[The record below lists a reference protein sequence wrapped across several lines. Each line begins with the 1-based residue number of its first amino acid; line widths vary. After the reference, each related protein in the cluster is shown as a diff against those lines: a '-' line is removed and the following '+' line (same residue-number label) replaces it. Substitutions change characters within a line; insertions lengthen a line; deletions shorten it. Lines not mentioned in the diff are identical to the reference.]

1 MVTLSGE
8 LDLASADDLRDR
20 LTATIE
26 LTPVVDVDLPGVTFI
41 DSTVIS
47 ALVAAH
53 HAAKTAGGRL
63 TLINCTGQVRRVLD
77 ITGVLPLLGPRRCDL
92 RAAAGRRV
100 TRHGAVR
107 GMFRLAKSGVAVLAV
122 RTGRPEQTGSPP

>member
-1 MVTLSGE
+1 MTGPDMLWRWRIQRGAEAVVVTLSGE

-26 LTPVVDVDLPGVTFI
+26 LTPVVDVDLAGVTFI

-63 TLINCTGQVRRVLD
+63 TLINCTGQVRRVLH
-77 ITGVLPLLGPRRCDL
+77 ITGVLPL
-92 RAAAGRRV
+92 
-100 TRHGAVR
+100 
-107 GMFRLAKSGVAVLAV
+107 
-122 RTGRPEQTGSPP
+122 PEPDDATCAPPPGDV